1 MAQQL
6 VDTIR
11 ARNPVSKAIVVA
23 TANWDQIA
31 DVKTLKINREKIIY
45 SWHPYDQV
53 YGSIGAST
61 WESRFGYI
69 MTSGVAPV
77 MNTEWGGG
85 DANTYGTQLIQY
97 MKNMGM
103 SWTGWCYSSDWGPTM
118 LSSVNP
124 EVRNSSGNLMYKACH
139 DSIPVTSIAV
149 DVKHPVAGSISVKNI
164 SINNSTVR
172 FYCAETSP
180 VTLSMYALNGRLV
193 KRMPDQTL
201 TKGTHSIR
209 WDALDN
215 PGVRA
220 APGLYMVRLKI
231 KESEYQTLLNVS
243 GQR

>member
-1 MAQQL
+1 
-6 VDTIR
+6 
-11 ARNPVSKAIVVA
+11 
-23 TANWDQIA
+23 
-31 DVKTLKINREKIIY
+31 
-45 SWHPYDQV
+45 
-53 YGSIGAST
+53 
-61 WESRFGYI
+61 
-69 MTSGVAPV
+69 
-77 MNTEWGGG
+77 
-85 DANTYGTQLIQY
+85 
-97 MKNMGM
+97 
-103 SWTGWCYSSDWGPTM
+103 
-118 LSSVNP
+118 
-124 EVRNSSGNLMYKACH
+124 
-139 DSIPVTSIAV
+139 V